1 MAVANNLKKVYLH
14 YTIKQNPIT
23 KKCKVYRH
31 FLDSEFSNKSK
42 EVCKK
47 QLVRNSK
54 GLSKRDAENLI
65 YLLTK

>member
-1 MAVANNLKKVYLH
+1 MTFANNIKKVYLH

-31 FLDSEFSNKSK
+31 FLDSELSNKSK
-42 EVCKK
+42 EVHKK
-47 QLVRNSK
+47 QLVKNSK
-54 GLSKRDAENLI
+54 GITKREAENLI